1 MTKNQE
7 TARKHDIQNHSN
19 PAYVKALRA
28 AIEEN
33 RKKEREKECI
43 KPWMFS

>member
-7 TARKHDIQNHSN
+7 TARKYDIQNHSN

-43 KPWMFS
+43 KSWMFS

>member
-1 MTKNQE
+1 MTPAQQ
-7 TARKHDIQNHSN
+7 TAKKYDFQNHSN